1 MAEPPK
7 DAPPSE
13 PEPEA
18 PKSAQKPRAKARG
31 GAAGASGGFSGG
43 GKRLKRFASLG
54 DCAAPLMRPVFEKR
68 GFAEARIAADWTT
81 IVGVRLARLC
91 RPIKILRQ
99 GPRGSQEG
107 GLLVIGARSGAAMEL
122 THAAPQIVE
131 RVNVFYGRRVVDRLK
146 VDQTLAPSARPPASA
161 PPPESPPPLAEPLA
175 ALDAID
181 DPGLRAALERLARNR
196 VSFSNSP
203 STSRKVP

>member
-7 DAPPSE
+7 DASE
-13 PEPEA
+13 PEKRVPL
-18 PKSAQKPRAKARG
+18 RAKRR
-31 GAAGASGGFSGG
+31 AAGAGVSGG
-43 GKRLKRFASLG
+43 GTRLRRFVSLG

-68 GFAEARIAADWTT
+68 GFSEIRIAADWPT
-81 IVGVRLARLC
+81 IVGTRLARLC
-91 RPIKILRQ
+91 RPIRILRQ
-99 GPRGSQEG
+99 GLRGSDEG

-146 VDQTLAPSARPPASA
+146 VDQTLAPSAPPAA
-161 PPPESPPPLAEPLA
+161 PAPAPPESPPPLASPLA

-181 DPGLRAALERLARNR
+181 DPVLRAALERLARNR
-196 VSFSNSP
+196 VSSP
-203 STSRKVP
+203 SSRPASARPLSRKVP